1 MKKLHIFWGKKQIVL
16 LSIVCSIVFLV
27 AVLLGCLKKTEL
39 VLGDVYS
46 HTVVIDAGHG
56 GVDGGSVGKTT
67 GVIERDL
74 NLEYAKTLSGL
85 LNQFGIG
92 TILTRKDK
100 NGLYDND
107 ATNLKRSDMKKRKE
121 IIDNSGAMLVVSI
134 HMNSFPLKN
143 CRGAQTFFNKENE
156 KGKILAE
163 NIQSQFL
170 KDLPFAKNEA
180 SIGDY
185 YITNC
190 TNLPAVIIEC
200 GFISNPEEEV
210 MLATKEYR
218 EKVCYSVLC
227 GIIGF
232 IGAENDDNNAN

>member
-1 MKKLHIFWGKKQIVL
+1 MVL
-16 LSIVCSIVFLV
+16 LSFIIFVVFCV
-27 AVLLGCLKKTEL
+27 AIILGCFKKTEL
-39 VLGDVYS
+39 VIGNVYS

-56 GVDGGSVGKTT
+56 GIDGGSVGKTT

-74 NLEYAKTLSGL
+74 NLEYAKTLSNL

-121 IIDNSGAMLVVSI
+121 IIDNSNASLVVSI

-143 CRGAQTFFNKENE
+143 CRGAQTFFNKVNE
-156 KGKILAE
+156 KGKILAD
-163 NIQSQFL
+163 NIQNQFV
-170 KDLPFAKNEA
+170 KDLPFAKDEA
-180 SIGDY
+180 SVGDY

-190 TNLPAVIIEC
+190 TNLPAVIVEC

-210 MLATKEYR
+210 LLATSKYR
-218 EKVCYSVLC
+218 NKVCYAILC

-232 IGAENDDNNAN
+232 IGAENSNNIVN